1 MNESFSSVSKVSSRN
16 KEKME
21 ENFTI
26 SLLSKNPIPESLDS
40 KSSENRKA
48 SNSSKTISIKDDDI
62 NPSPK
67 RWIIVILFFI
77 FSANTAFQVKS
88 LFVVLSGSPICG
100 RHGASVDKKST
111 VPFLVLVTSYIDHFL
126 KLMVIRDHLSSTI

>member
-1 MNESFSSVSKVSSRN
+1 M
-16 KEKME
+16 
-21 ENFTI
+21 I

-40 KSSENRKA
+40 KSSDNRKA
-48 SNSSKTISIKDDDI
+48 SNSSKTNSIKDDI

-88 LFVVLSGSPICG
+88 LFVV
-100 RHGASVDKKST
+100 
-111 VPFLVLVTSYIDHFL
+111 FN
-126 KLMVIRDHLSSTI
+126 HLN